1 MKVNTMNKYYRTAH
15 NFKQSSEKKITTVKD
30 KNYINKAIQILLL
43 KLFNHLFHSFM
54 EDIFQELF
62 FSTNIK
68 RTFLKHI
75 DMNKLRTKS
84 KSKT

>member
-43 KLFNHLFHSFM
+43 KLFNHLFHGRHISRT
-54 EDIFQELF
+54 IFLNQY
-62 FSTNIK
+62 
-68 RTFLKHI
+68 
-75 DMNKLRTKS
+75 
-84 KSKT
+84 

>member
-1 MKVNTMNKYYRTAH
+1 
-15 NFKQSSEKKITTVKD
+15 
-30 KNYINKAIQILLL
+30 
-43 KLFNHLFHSFM
+43 M
-54 EDIFQELF
+54 EDIFQEPF